1 MEPQRRWKQ
10 LAKMFDASHPNSQ
23 TDFVKLRVK
32 LRGTT
37 GGTTGD
43 TDRFFISGQELRG
56 NCHAFWFGGF
66 PERYRLVKS
75 TILKKFASISPK
87 WDLNA
92 KTAQIDRRRFYRRR
106 KLNSFNRTGTLARQ
120 QLGSAIPYLVPLT
133 ASAAASLLD
142 HLRFASYRTK

>member
-23 TDFVKLRVK
+23 TDFVKLQVK
-32 LRGTT
+32 LRG
-37 GGTTGD
+37 GTSGN

-75 TILKKFASISPK
+75 TILRKLVSISPK
-87 WDLNA
+87 WDL
-92 KTAQIDRRRFYRRR
+92 KTDPA
-106 KLNSFNRTGTLARQ
+106 
-120 QLGSAIPYLVPLT
+120 
-133 ASAAASLLD
+133 
-142 HLRFASYRTK
+142 

>member
-23 TDFVKLRVK
+23 TDFVKLQVK
-32 LRGTT
+32 LL
-37 GGTTGD
+37 GGTSGN

-92 KTAQIDRRRFYRRR
+92 KTAQIDRPRFYRRR

-120 QLGSAIPYLVPLT
+120 QLDSSIPYLVPLM
-133 ASAAASLLD
+133 ASAAACLLD
-142 HLRFASYRTK
+142 HLRLASYRAK